1 MGERG
6 SNGGR
11 SPVARA
17 WVGLVAVMAAVAAA
31 VLVYVAVMALLFAG
45 GSDLLMWALLGVA
58 LLGFAVVLVRRLRRS
73 G

>member
-6 SNGGR
+6 WSGGR
-11 SPVARA
+11 SPMARA
-17 WVGLVAVMAAVAAA
+17 WVGLVAVMAAVLAA

-45 GSDLLMWALLGVA
+45 GSDLLLWALLGVA
-58 LLGFAVVLVRRLRRS
+58 LLGLAVVLVRRFRS